1 MNRRSILSSLSS
13 MCLAALAWP
22 RNAAGGGTGG
32 TKNSTSTFK
41 TKFYNGAW
49 VGNALIP
56 GQATLEVDAYN
67 AYEYTTITAGQI
79 IEKTFSGKASFLQN
93 VVRAKNSQ
101 PPGDLSQ
108 QIIRQTGGTT
118 LYFLV
123 FASGNGAPTI
133 TQAPNGV
140 VF

>member
-22 RNAAGGGTGG
+22 RNAAGDGGSKT
-32 TKNSTSTFK
+32 TSYTYK

-49 VGNALIP
+49 NGTALIP

-67 AYEYTTITAGQI
+67 TYQFTTISAGQKIEKTITAKATN
-79 IEKTFSGKASFLQN
+79 IENLVQ
-93 VVRAKNSQ
+93 VKNSQ
-101 PPGDLSQ
+101 PPGKQSQ
-108 QIIRQTGGTT
+108 LIVFQKDGST

-123 FASGNGAPTI
+123 FASGNGTPEI
-133 TQAPNGV
+133 TQAPFGV
-140 VF
+140 TF